1 MKQVS
6 PHKRLILIVSF
17 AASIAATIGAI
28 QYSHTTP
35 GAMPAITST
44 ESSDEIVKASIQ
56 EDFLKAPAKFDLTT
70 AAKRLSDV
78 TIEEG
83 YHICSPKD
91 EITADQYI
99 DISRM
104 LDTQRSHAVEFKK
117 AVDLALSA
125 PDGVSDCT
133 FRVLTL
139 IDRATP

>member
-35 GAMPAITST
+35 GALPVTTST

-56 EDFLKAPAKFDLTT
+56 EDFLKAPAKFDIST

-78 TIEEG
+78 TIEGG

-91 EITADQYI
+91 G
-99 DISRM
+99 
-104 LDTQRSHAVEFKK
+104 LK
-117 AVDLALSA
+117 
-125 PDGVSDCT
+125 
-133 FRVLTL
+133 
-139 IDRATP
+139 